1 MSLTDVQIRDLS
13 KRMRIPLADVC
24 FKDELP
30 KKLEFN
36 KSYIVNL
43 QDSMDENGNE
53 NEGTH
58 WTFLQCNKN
67 GNGSMESI
75 FFDPYGAPPSENIKN
90 VVKNTTNKGLP
101 HTKKDIQSMMN
112 NACGFYCLA
121 LGHFINASEHRSNS
135 LYDDV
140 NDFLELFDDLNKSVD
155 FKKNEYILKHF
166 FRSNDPS
173 KRVPIDVGEPMVNSI
188 SDQDEKGGIDAF
200 KIPVNVN
207 MMDKG
212 I

>member
-1 MSLTDVQIRDLS
+1 MSLTDIEIKDLS

-30 KKLEFN
+30 NKLELN
-36 KSYIVNL
+36 KCYIVNL
-43 QDSMDENGNE
+43 QDSVDENGHD

-67 GNGSMESI
+67 GNGSINNI
-75 FFDPYGAPPSENIKN
+75 FFDPYGAPPSENIKK
-90 VVKNTTNKGLP
+90 VVKNTTDKGLP

-121 LGHFINASEHRSNS
+121 LGHFINASEYRSGDI
-135 LYDDV
+135 YQDV
-140 NDFLELFDDLNKSVD
+140 SDFLDLFDDLNQSID

-166 FRSNDPS
+166 FRSKDT
-173 KRVPIDVGEPMVNSI
+173 KLRIPIEVGEMKVSSI

-200 KIPVNVN
+200 K
-207 MMDKG
+207 
-212 I
+212 